1 MAVDLEAIAQQ
12 LFEGVMAPLVLGGP
26 VRPGHAIGAR
36 AALALGQGERSPVDP
51 DLASRVEVARVRR
64 ARRLAPIDTLAAATP
79 AEWAMAATLND
90 LMQAANPTFDA
101 ALRRSSA
108 VRILEVAREGI
119 ERIPAPRDVR
129 EALARHTWF
138 ARVLD
143 VARTDTAV
151 SWWVGSRTYLGVDPP
166 ARLTAWPDLRRV
178 SVVAT
183 PHALLDV
190 APLAVDRAKL
200 TDAMARL
207 LTRTPLTEIATC
219 TRAAPAFAWGD
230 AALALAA
237 THAGRTLA
245 VRALARLPPA
255 EVDAALG
262 RATKDLLATRPAAA
276 APAVAILAERALADA
291 QGRLEGNRG
300 ASQATG
306 SRPEVAFAR
315 GVGAAA
321 ALARLDAEAQA
332 WPHDE
337 RVRIEVALKAAARS
351 SAAREATSSSG
362 APESAT
368 PPEPTP

>member
-1 MAVDLEAIAQQ
+1 MAVDLEAIAQE
-12 LFEGVMAPLVLGGP
+12 LFAGVMAPLVLGGP
-26 VRPGHAIGAR
+26 LRPGHAIGAR
-36 AALALGQGERSPVDP
+36 TALALGQDRSPADP
-51 DLASRVEVARVRR
+51 DLASRVQLARVRR
-64 ARRLAPIDTLAAATP
+64 ARRLAPVDTLAESTP
-79 AEWAMAATLND
+79 AEWAMAAMLHD

-108 VRILEVAREGI
+108 VRILDVARAGI

-151 SWWVGSRTYLGVDPP
+151 SWWIGSRTYLGVDPP

-207 LTRTPLTEIATC
+207 LARTPLTEIATC
-219 TRAAPAFAWGD
+219 ARSAPPFAWSD
-230 AALALAA
+230 AALALVA

-245 VRALARLPPA
+245 VRALARLPPVD
-255 EVDAALG
+255 VDAALG
-262 RATKDLLATRPAAA
+262 RATRDLLATRPAAA
-276 APAVAILAERALADA
+276 APAVAVLAERALADA
-291 QGRLEGNRG
+291 QGRFEGSR
-300 ASQATG
+300 SG
-306 SRPEVAFAR
+306 SPPPGRPEVSFAR

-321 ALARLDAEAQA
+321 ALARLDAEPQA
-332 WPHDE
+332 WSQRE
-337 RVRIEVALKAAARS
+337 RARIEAALKAVARS
-351 SAAREATSSSG
+351 SATRDASSTVPEPG
-362 APESAT
+362 AAAT
-368 PPEPTP
+368 PDAAP